1 MTPAVLA
8 LIVANVAIY
17 FLQVNADPALVAQF
31 QLWPLGK
38 FFHPAFGGY
47 VGFEPWQLVTSAFLH
62 DPRSIAHLLLNM
74 FALFMFGRDVEAAMG
89 TRRFVWLYGASVL
102 AGSLAQLVVVT
113 ATIDQG
119 VGPTVGASG
128 GVFGVLLAFAV
139 MFPKRR
145 MIVFPIPVPMPAWVA
160 VTGFA
165 VIELVSGVYRTQSG
179 VAHFA
184 HLGGMVGAAIVLLW
198 LSRRR
203 GPPRAPSV

>member
-1 MTPAVLA
+1 MTPAVLV
-8 LIVANVAIY
+8 LIAANVAIY

-31 QLWPLGK
+31 QLWPIGS
-38 FFHPAFGGY
+38 FYHPALGSN

-62 DPRSIAHLLLNM
+62 DPHSIAHLLLNM
-74 FALFMFGRDVEAAMG
+74 FALFMFGRDVEMALG
-89 TRRFVWLYGASVL
+89 TKRFVWLYGASVL
-102 AGSLAQLVVVT
+102 AGSLAQLVLVT

-128 GVFGVLLAFAV
+128 GVFGVLLAFGV

-160 VTGFA
+160 VAGFA
-165 VIELVSGVYRTQSG
+165 IIELVSGVMRTQSG

-203 GPPRAPSV
+203 TPQRP

>member
-1 MTPAVLA
+1 MTPAVLV
-8 LIVANVAIY
+8 LIAANVGIY
-17 FLQVNADPALVAQF
+17 FLQVNANPALVAQF
-31 QLWPLGK
+31 QLWPLGN
-38 FFHPAFGGY
+38 FYHPSLGTS
-47 VGFEPWQLVTSAFLH
+47 VGFEPWQLFTSAFLH
-62 DPRSIAHLLLNM
+62 DPHSVAHLLLNM
-74 FALFMFGRDVEAAMG
+74 FALFMFGRDVESALG

-102 AGSLAQLVVVT
+102 AGSLAQLVLVT

-119 VGPTVGASG
+119 VAPTVGASG

-160 VTGFA
+160 VAGFA
-165 VIELVSGVYRTQSG
+165 LIELVSGVMRTQSG

-203 GPPRAPSV
+203 PPPPVR

>member
-38 FFHPAFGGY
+38 FFHPAFGTH
-47 VGFEPWQLVTSAFLH
+47 VGFEPWQLVTSAFMH

-203 GPPRAPSV
+203 GPPPAPM